1 MKVKTIL
8 SNFALLALMA
18 TVLVLAD
25 PLGLI
30 RGADKYP
37 AGSISRAEGLQN
49 WQTFYA
55 AASHPRCVNCHADS
69 RPMWSGP
76 SYDATRPH
84 DMNVQSGESRSGAET
99 LPCSTCHAAL
109 PAQNPEANRLP
120 HTAPRIAGA
129 WPMAPREAA
138 WLGRSSVE
146 ICEQLKDPARN
157 GNRTIAEVA
166 AHIGHA
172 LVLRWAWAPNGT
184 REPTPH
190 SVAETQDALLKWGA
204 AGTPYPG

>member
-1 MKVKTIL
+1 MKTIL
-8 SNFALLALMA
+8 SNIALLALMA
-18 TVLVLAD
+18 AVLVLAD

-55 AASHPRCVNCHADS
+55 AASHPRCVNCHA
-69 RPMWSGP
+69 
-76 SYDATRPH
+76 
-84 DMNVQSGESRSGAET
+84 
-99 LPCSTCHAAL
+99 AL

-120 HTAPRIAGA
+120 HTAPRLAGA
-129 WPMAPREAA
+129 WLMALREAA
-138 WLGRSSVE
+138 WFGRSSRE

-157 GNRTIAEVA
+157 GNHTIAEVA
-166 AHIGHA
+166 AHIGHD
-172 LVLRWAWAPNGT
+172 LVLRWAWAPGGT
-184 REPTPH
+184 REPAPH